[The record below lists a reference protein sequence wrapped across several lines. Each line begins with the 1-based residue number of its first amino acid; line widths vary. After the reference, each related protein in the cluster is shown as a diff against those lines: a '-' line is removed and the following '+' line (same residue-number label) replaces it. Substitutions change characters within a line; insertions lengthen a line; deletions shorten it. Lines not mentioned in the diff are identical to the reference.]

1 MIARSRR
8 DRKKINDDEIKVS
21 GDRWEEE
28 KEMEVLRK
36 NRRKVKRNMEKVKR
50 RTILRP
56 WETID
61 S

>member
-1 MIARSRR
+1 VIARSRR

>member
-1 MIARSRR
+1 VIARSRR
-8 DRKKINDDEIKVS
+8 DRGKIDEVKVS